1 MEYKRMNDYKQTK
14 TFSTYPES
22 TSEQSIHGS
31 SRNTTASLHQ
41 ESKPPIKKLHRFE
54 VISNTNSGIMSVKN
68 TYKAFVGSGDMEQE
82 SSATRKT
89 RWALASTAI
98 VLVAL
103 LLGALGYTFWYIF
116 LAVQPVTAY
125 QVSRQQSVDQSIGG
139 GGLVYAHQQVDMSFP
154 AAERVIN
161 VMIKAGD
168 HVKQNQ
174 PLIKLDPTQLNVQVT
189 QASNNVAAAQEY
201 LNSVSSSS
209 PYNPVT
215 VAQAQQAL
223 DVAKNHYNALIA
235 QASSPTLNSGNLI
248 SPVNGVITTVNINPG
263 EVFESN
269 STLLT
274 IMDLSTVVVR
284 AKISLANLQ
293 QVKTGS
299 PAQVTPSALP
309 NLTLR
314 GTVASIIPQADPQT
328 DTFEAWVSVPNAQQV
343 LLPGMSAFVRVQG
356 KQNAFVVP
364 RLAVLNPDRES
375 SVFVVRNNHVSLQAV
390 HVAGNA
396 PDVFFIDS
404 GLSANDMIV
413 LLPLNRMHEGQAV
426 TITKVEHA
434 R

>member
-1 MEYKRMNDYKQTK
+1 
-14 TFSTYPES
+14 
-22 TSEQSIHGS
+22 
-31 SRNTTASLHQ
+31 
-41 ESKPPIKKLHRFE
+41 
-54 VISNTNSGIMSVKN
+54 
-68 TYKAFVGSGDMEQE
+68 
-82 SSATRKT
+82 
-89 RWALASTAI
+89 
-98 VLVAL
+98 
-103 LLGALGYTFWYIF
+103 
-116 LAVQPVTAY
+116 
-125 QVSRQQSVDQSIGG
+125 
-139 GGLVYAHQQVDMSFP
+139 
-154 AAERVIN
+154 
-161 VMIKAGD
+161 
-168 HVKQNQ
+168 
-174 PLIKLDPTQLNVQVT
+174 
-189 QASNNVAAAQEY
+189 
-201 LNSVSSSS
+201 
-209 PYNPVT
+209 
-215 VAQAQQAL
+215 
-223 DVAKNHYNALIA
+223 
-235 QASSPTLNSGNLI
+235 
-248 SPVNGVITTVNINPG
+248 
-263 EVFESN
+263 
-269 STLLT
+269 
-274 IMDLSTVVVR
+274 MDLSTVVVR

>member
-1 MEYKRMNDYKQTK
+1 MDDYKQTK
-14 TFSTYPES
+14 TFSTYPEPEPEH
-22 TSEQSIHGS
+22 TVPVP
-31 SRNTTASLHQ
+31 SRNTTASLRH

-54 VISNTNSGIMSVKN
+54 VISNTNPGIKKVKN
-68 TYKAFVGSGDMEQE
+68 TYKAFIGAKDMEQE
-82 SSATRKT
+82 SSLTQKT
-89 RWALASTAI
+89 RWALAVTAM
-98 VLVAL
+98 LLGTL
-103 LLGALGYTFWYIF
+103 LLGALGYTFWYVF
-116 LAVQPVTAY
+116 LAVQPVTVY
-125 QVSRQQSVDQSIGG
+125 QVNRQQSVGQSIGG
-139 GGLVYAHQQVDMSFP
+139 GGLAYAHQQLDMSFP
-154 AAERVIN
+154 VAERVIN

-174 PLIKLDPTQLNVQVT
+174 PLIKLDPTQLNAQVT

-201 LNSVSSSS
+201 LNSISSSS

-223 DVAKNHYNALIA
+223 NIAKNHYNALVA

-248 SPVNGVITTVNINPG
+248 SPVNGVITAININPG
-263 EVFESN
+263 QVFDPN

-274 IMDLSTVVVR
+274 IMDLSTVVVH

-309 NLTLR
+309 NITLK
-314 GTVASIIPQADPQT
+314 GTVTSIIPRADPQT
-328 DTFEAWVSVPNAQQV
+328 DTFEVWVNVPNAQQV

-356 KQNAFVVP
+356 EQNAFVVP

-375 SVFVVRNNHVSLQAV
+375 SVFVVRNSHVYMQSV

-396 PDVFFIDS
+396 PNVFFIDS
-404 GLSANDMIV
+404 GLSANDTIV
-413 LLPLNRMHEGQAV
+413 LLPLDRMHEGQAI

-434 R
+434 